1 MEGIIDYIGSYLA
14 GHAEVAVFLCLSLGY
29 LAGRLR
35 IGSFTLGATVGT
47 LLVSLLVG
55 QLTAFS
61 IPDQVKST
69 FFIMFSFVLG
79 YESGPAFFANLRT
92 TGLRAVLL
100 AVFFAAA
107 TFLASFGAA
116 KLMGFD
122 PGTIAGL
129 TAGAQTQS
137 SILGVTAGNA
147 EAGAAATVAYA
158 LTYIFGTVGVTV
170 FVKNIAPALMHVN
183 LRQAVKARADAMG
196 GPDLREQTTQA
207 AAVQVRAYTIEAASV
222 YAGMTIAQAE
232 AQQKESVQISR
243 LFRQEQELPVTEDTV
258 LCAGDVISVIG
269 RAHALNHFDDNHL
282 TETTQDRYLQLSL
295 TRAELI
301 VTAED
306 PGNALALLDRG
317 GVLLTGVIRR
327 GKSLTPEA
335 AGSIRPG
342 DHLLLHGPTAGV
354 RQAVQALGYVRD
366 TGDAADIPFFG
377 LAIAL
382 GVILGS
388 FFIKFNSV
396 PLALGAGGGAL
407 LLGLVCGQM
416 YHRNPRRGYI
426 PSGARWFLR
435 SVGLNLFV
443 AVTALNAARHLG
455 PALGWHCI
463 PLVLT
468 GAAVTL
474 IPHVAAMYFGR
485 YVLKMDPVDVLGA
498 LCGAGTCTAALNA
511 LSEDTDSAAF
521 ASSYSPACA
530 VGNILLTIVGILVFL
545 LA

>member
-1 MEGIIDYIGSYLA
+1 MEGVIDYIGSYLA
-14 GHAEVAVFLCLSLGY
+14 GHAEAAVFLCLSLGY
-29 LAGRLR
+29 LAGRIR

-47 LLVSLLVG
+47 LLVSLLIG
-55 QLTAFS
+55 QLSAFS

-92 TGLRAVLL
+92 TGLKAVLL

-107 TFLASFGAA
+107 TFVSALGAA

-122 PGTIAGL
+122 PGTVAGL

-137 SILGVTAGNA
+137 SILGVATGSEEISAN
-147 EAGAAATVAYA
+147 ATVAYA
-158 LTYIFGTVGVTV
+158 LTYIFGTVGVTL
-170 FVKNIAPALMHVN
+170 FVKSIAPALMRVD
-183 LRQAVKARADAMG
+183 LRQAVKARADARG

-207 AAVQVRAYTIEAASV
+207 AAVQVRAYTVGSTSA
-222 YAGMTIAQAE
+222 YAGMTVAQAE
-232 AQQKESVQISR
+232 ARQQESVQISR
-243 LFRQEQELPVTEDTV
+243 LFRGDEEIDVTEDAV
-258 LCAGDVISVIG
+258 ICAGDVIAVIG
-269 RAHALNHFDDNHL
+269 RAHALNAFDNDCL
-282 TETTQDRYLQLSL
+282 EETTQDRYLQLSL
-295 TRAELI
+295 TRIELI
-301 VTAED
+301 VTTENPAD
-306 PGNALALLDRG
+306 AHALLDRS
-317 GVLLTGVIRR
+317 GVLLTGVVRR
-327 GKSLTPEA
+327 GKRLAPEA
-335 AGSIRPG
+335 AGGILTG
-342 DHLLLHGPTAGV
+342 DHLLLTGPTAAV
-354 RQAVQALGYVRD
+354 RHAVQALGYVRD

-388 FFIKFNSV
+388 FFITFNSV

-416 YHRNPRRGYI
+416 YQRNPRRGYI

-455 PALGWHCI
+455 PALGWQCI

-474 IPHVAAMYFGR
+474 LPHVASMYFGR
-485 YVLKMDPVDVLGA
+485 HVLKMDPVDILGA

-511 LSEDTDSAAF
+511 LSEDTDSSAF

-530 VGNILLTIVGILVFL
+530 VGNILLTVVGILVFL